1 MDLSSKEKI
10 LPWNKMRR
18 QLNQSRFYLNVTDNS
33 PRRYTN
39 GAEETL
45 NKIDRLEEC
54 QPLGIYKS
62 PANDMLCVVKFFY
75 SVIR

>member
-1 MDLSSKEKI
+1 
-10 LPWNKMRR
+10 MRR

-33 PRRYTN
+33 PKRYKN

-54 QPLGIYKS
+54 
-62 PANDMLCVVKFFY
+62 
-75 SVIR
+75 

>member
-33 PRRYTN
+33 PKQYTN
-39 GAEETL
+39 EAEETL
-45 NKIDRLEEC
+45 NKIDRLKE
-54 QPLGIYKS
+54 Y
-62 PANDMLCVVKFFY
+62 
-75 SVIR
+75 

>member
-1 MDLSSKEKI
+1 MSRI
-10 LPWNKMRR
+10 IH
-18 QLNQSRFYLNVTDNS
+18 QSDTK
-33 PRRYTN
+33 N

>member
-18 QLNQSRFYLNVTDNS
+18 QLNQSRFYLT
-33 PRRYTN
+33 PKRYTN

>member
-33 PRRYTN
+33 LKRYIN

-45 NKIDRLEEC
+45 
-54 QPLGIYKS
+54 S
-62 PANDMLCVVKFFY
+62 
-75 SVIR
+75 